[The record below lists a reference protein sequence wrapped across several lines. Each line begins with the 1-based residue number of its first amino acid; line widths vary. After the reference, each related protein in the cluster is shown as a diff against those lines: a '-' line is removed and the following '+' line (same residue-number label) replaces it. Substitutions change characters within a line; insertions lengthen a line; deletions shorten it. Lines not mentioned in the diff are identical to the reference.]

1 MRCREL
7 AFEVADR
14 VERTGLHPL
23 AQTVHQRTLFTETS
37 LVGTVLSANRLYKYY
52 PMHRKTDCSH
62 RLTRYLIALAALLTL
77 AGHSHA
83 QEQSIEQTIAT
94 CQGCHGA
101 DGVPVS
107 ADIPILAGQ
116 EYYYLYV
123 QLKDYKAGLRA
134 NPIMSGMVQNLSKD
148 DMKALAQHFSE
159 KPWPRVADELDDSKA
174 AMGKSAL
181 AAGQC
186 SQCHSTYQ
194 GDSRVPRLAGQHVA
208 YLLQTMQ
215 DFKHKVRKNSPAKGS
230 LMGSF
235 SEEDLKA
242 MAHYLAGL

>member
-1 MRCREL
+1 MSW
-7 AFEVADR
+7 V
-14 VERTGLHPL
+14 
-23 AQTVHQRTLFTETS
+23 S
-37 LVGTVLSANRLYKYY
+37 NWVLRAAS
-52 PMHRKTDCSH
+52 
-62 RLTRYLIALAALLTL
+62 LAAILLMG
-77 AGHSHA
+77 ASA
-83 QEQSIEQTIAT
+83 FAADAIEEKVKLCAS
-94 CQGCHGA
+94 CHGA

-134 NPIMSGMVQNLSKD
+134 NPIMSGMVQNLSKE

-159 KPWPRVADELDDSKA
+159 KPWPRVAQELDDGKA
-174 AMGKSAL
+174 GKGKSAL

-194 GDSRVPRLAGQHVA
+194 GDSRVPRLAGQQMA

-230 LMGSF
+230 LMDSF
-235 SEEDLKA
+235 SEEDLEA
-242 MAHYLAGL
+242 MANHLAGL